1 MEPSEK
7 LSISLHI
14 TRQTCVDIAVTMG
27 GMNTSAHS
35 SYIVMIFIYVTVCYY
50 FVINIH
56 RVRYRVIWAMGVIWA
71 TWILHIFVIIR
82 CC

>member
-27 GMNTSAHS
+27 GMNTSVHS
-35 SYIVMIFIYVTVCYY
+35 SYIVRIFIYVTVCYY
-50 FVINIH
+50 LFININ
-56 RVRYRVIWAMGVIWA
+56 RVRYRIIWAMGVIYGP
-71 TWILHIFVIIR
+71 HGYYIFL
-82 CC
+82 